1 MFRCGTLPT
10 RRGNDV
16 AFAAVGAD
24 RLDGTEPGGGAP
36 IFLVHPINLRKEC
49 WLGLVPALAGD
60 RLCVAV
66 DLPGH
71 GESGDD
77 DTCTLESWVSD
88 CRDVALSLRLDRFHL
103 VGGSL
108 GGAIALCL
116 AAELPE
122 RALSVT
128 AMGSALGE
136 APPGGRG
143 PSLETR
149 LDSMAVNEL
158 FDRLAVEAVAPDS
171 PEALVATVR
180 HLTNTHGE
188 RVVRRVLRA
197 AHTADATAW
206 APRVR
211 CPKLVL
217 TGEFDTGCP
226 PEAGRR
232 MAAGGTGRHRV
243 LHGLGHLP
251 MIEDPRA
258 VLRVLL
264 PHLEAAEARA
274 VERGAARAPADRDS

>member
-1 MFRCGTLPT
+1 MFRCGTLRT
-10 RRGNDV
+10 RRGNGV
-16 AFAAVGAD
+16 AFAAIGSD
-24 RLDGTEPGGGAP
+24 RLGDREPRGGAP
-36 IFLVHPINLRKEC
+36 VFLVHPINLRKEC
-49 WLGLVPALAGD
+49 WLGLVPALARD
-60 RLCVAV
+60 RLCVVV

-71 GESGDD
+71 GESEDD
-77 DTCTLESWVSD
+77 ETYTLEDWVSD
-88 CRDVALSLRLDRFHL
+88 CRDAALSLRLDRFHL

-122 RALSVT
+122 SALSVT

-143 PSLETR
+143 PGPESM
-149 LDSMAVNEL
+149 LDSMTVEEMFA
-158 FDRLAVEAVAPDS
+158 RLAVEAVAPDS
-171 PEALVATVR
+171 PEALVTTVR

-188 RVVRRVLRA
+188 RVVRSVLRA
-197 AHTADATAW
+197 AHSADATAW
-206 APRVR
+206 APHVR

-232 MAAGGTGRHRV
+232 MAAGGVGRHRV

-251 MIEDPRA
+251 MIEDPPA

-264 PHLEAAEARA
+264 PHLEAAESEAA
-274 VERGAARAPADRDS
+274 KHEAARTRADRL